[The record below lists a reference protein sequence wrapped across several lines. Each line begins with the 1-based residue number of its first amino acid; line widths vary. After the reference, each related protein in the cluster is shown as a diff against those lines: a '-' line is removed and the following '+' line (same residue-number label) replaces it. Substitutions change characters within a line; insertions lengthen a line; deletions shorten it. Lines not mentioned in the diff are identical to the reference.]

1 MLREGSLEIACRSGR
16 LEIIRT
22 LGKKKMTLVVS
33 TAKTD
38 PLFEIK

>member
-1 MLREGSLEIACRSGR
+1 MLREGSLEIAYRAGR